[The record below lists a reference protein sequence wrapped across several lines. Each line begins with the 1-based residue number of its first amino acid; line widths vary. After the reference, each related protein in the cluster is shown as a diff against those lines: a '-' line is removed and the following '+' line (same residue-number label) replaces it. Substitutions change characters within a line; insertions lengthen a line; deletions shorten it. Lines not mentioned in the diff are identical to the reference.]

1 MSLTASEITK
11 SVLKELNARGCEM
24 WRQNQIR
31 VPGRRFVGKRGV
43 GDTIGYHRR
52 TGLFVAVEVKTEND
66 TLSDEQIEFLSK
78 LGKSGGI
85 ALVATE
91 VDGKIRIITFFDY
104 ITGQLIEANL
114 SELLNLKRKIA

>member
-1 MSLTASEITK
+1 MTSSEITK

-31 VPGRRFVGKRGV
+31 VPGRRFIGKRGV
-43 GDTIGYHRR
+43 GDTIGFHRM
-52 TGLFVAVEVKTEND
+52 TGLFVALEVKAGND
-66 TLSDEQIEFLSK
+66 TLSEEQKEFLNK
-78 LGKSGGI
+78 LAKAGGI